1 MFSSVSRPPS
11 KTTKAWCL
19 QALFFFFS
27 PRVSRALLLKL
38 PIISDMQ
45 STYVPWISQAFSLS
59 LHQEESSIDS
69 NFSLSSWA
77 WTEAR
82 ERSWERGWRDMRQLK
97 TGKCLSGRKIYVG
110 NYGDHSFR
118 ENLEMFFS
126 TPHVKKKF

>member
-77 WTEAR
+77 WTEAKGEVMGTR
-82 ERSWERGWRDMRQLK
+82 LERHEAAENEQMSLRQEDI
-97 TGKCLSGRKIYVG
+97 CR
-110 NYGDHSFR
+110 
-118 ENLEMFFS
+118 
-126 TPHVKKKF
+126 